1 MPKENNEQT
10 ILQQAQGIVYD
21 RVSPNGER
29 RPYGPFSE
37 CMKAAARIFNEINP
51 YGEARGQVTTEEM
64 YFALV
69 ALKLAREKFEHKT
82 DNLVDICGYLAGL
95 DDFIAELKAE
105 NEVKPT
111 PAYTH
116 D

>member
-1 MPKENNEQT
+1 MPKENNKQT

-37 CMKAAARIFNEINP
+37 CMKSATAIFNEISP
-51 YGEARGQVTTEEM
+51 YRSGSSKLKTEEM

-95 DDFIAELKAE
+95 DDFIIELKAE

-111 PAYTH
+111 SAYAH

>member
-1 MPKENNEQT
+1 MPKENNKQT

-21 RVSPNGER
+21 NRVS

-37 CMKAAARIFNEINP
+37 CMKAASRIFNEINP
-51 YGEARGQVTTEEM
+51 YSDTHTLEPQEM

-95 DDFIAELKAE
+95 DDFIIELKAE
-105 NEVKPT
+105 SEVKPT